1 MAHPASSH
9 DTPQAAG
16 PLALPPAS
24 RCDPIPTP
32 FVSMPAHTAAV
43 TPIGATLCYDTH
55 LPDAPSTL
63 ESLQRTLLLVDD
75 EQNVISSLRRL
86 LRRDGFQI
94 ITANSGAEGLQRLA
108 ANKVDVILSDQRM
121 PGMTGV
127 EFLRRAKELYPETVR
142 MSLSGYTE
150 IQSITDAVNEG
161 SVYKFLTK
169 PWDDEQLR
177 GHVNAAFRHKAMA
190 DENRE
195 LSAQLRCANRELAAV
210 NERMRKLAGTQQEQ
224 ILRDEV
230 RLLSARELLEF
241 IPVPV
246 IGFDIEGMVAY
257 LNIDAQELFPLDD
270 SPLGRDAVEA
280 LSPELAQVWAES
292 SGAQVVVTHGGR
304 DFQAVCRV
312 IGDATNQRGKLMA
325 LTPQG
330 SPAPGTKP

>member
-1 MAHPASSH
+1 MVNSASSH
-9 DTPQAAG
+9 ETAQPADLPALKG
-16 PLALPPAS
+16 P
-24 RCDPIPTP
+24 
-32 FVSMPAHTAAV
+32 
-43 TPIGATLCYDTH
+43 
-55 LPDAPSTL
+55 
-63 ESLQRTLLLVDD
+63 QRTLLLVDD
-75 EQNVISSLRRL
+75 EQNIISSLCRL
-86 LRRDGFQI
+86 LRRDGFRI
-94 ITANSGAEGLQRLA
+94 ITANSGAEALQQLA

-177 GHVNAAFRHKAMA
+177 GHINAAFRHKGMA

-195 LSAQLRCANRELAAV
+195 LSEQLRCANRELAAV
-210 NERMRKLAGTQQEQ
+210 NERMQKFVGTQQEQ

-230 RLLSARELLEF
+230 LLLSAHELLEF
-241 IPVPV
+241 LPVAV

-257 LNIDAQELFPLDD
+257 LNINAQDLFPLHD

-280 LSPELAQVWAES
+280 MSPELAQVWRDS
-292 SGAQVVVTHGGR
+292 SGAQILVTHGGR
-304 DFQAVCRV
+304 DFQAVCRI
-312 IGDATNQRGKLMA
+312 IGAAPNQRGKLMV

-330 SPAPGTKP
+330 LPATGTGHRVLNGLRVLPCLPPSSR

>member
-1 MAHPASSH
+1 MVNLAPSQDTAHAS
-9 DTPQAAG
+9 G
-16 PLALPPAS
+16 LLALKPHP
-24 RCDPIPTP
+24 
-32 FVSMPAHTAAV
+32 
-43 TPIGATLCYDTH
+43 
-55 LPDAPSTL
+55 
-63 ESLQRTLLLVDD
+63 RTLLLVDD
-75 EQNVISSLRRL
+75 EQNIISALCRL
-86 LRRDGFQI
+86 LRRDGFRI
-94 ITANSGAEGLQRLA
+94 ITANSGTEGLQQLA

-177 GHVNAAFRHKAMA
+177 GHINAAFRHKDMA

-195 LSAQLRCANRELAAV
+195 LSAQLRGANRELAAV
-210 NERMRKLAGTQQEQ
+210 NERIQKLAGTQQKQ

-230 RLLSARELLEF
+230 RLLSAHELLEY

-257 LNIDAQELFPLDD
+257 LNIDAQDLFALDD
-270 SPLGRDAVEA
+270 SPLGRDAAQA
-280 LSPELAQVWAES
+280 LSPALAQVWRDS
-292 SGAQVVVTHGGR
+292 SGAQVLVTQGGR

-312 IGDATNQRGKLMA
+312 IGDATSRRGKLMA

-330 SPAPGTKP
+330 SPAPGNAP

>member
-1 MAHPASSH
+1 MVHFAPSH
-9 DTPQAAG
+9 DTAHASG
-16 PLALPPAS
+16 VLALKPHP
-24 RCDPIPTP
+24 
-32 FVSMPAHTAAV
+32 
-43 TPIGATLCYDTH
+43 
-55 LPDAPSTL
+55 
-63 ESLQRTLLLVDD
+63 RTLLLVDD
-75 EQNVISSLRRL
+75 EQNIISALCRL

-94 ITANSGAEGLQRLA
+94 ITANSGVEGLQQLA

-127 EFLRRAKELYPETVR
+127 EFLRRAKELYPQTVR

-161 SVYKFLTK
+161 SVYRFLTK

-177 GHVNAAFRHKAMA
+177 GHITAAFRHKDMA

-195 LSAQLRCANRELAAV
+195 LSAQLRRANRELAQV
-210 NERMRKLAGTQQEQ
+210 NERMQKLAGTQQEQ
-224 ILRDEV
+224 ILRDEI
-230 RLLSARELLEF
+230 RLLSAHELLEY

-246 IGFDIEGMVAY
+246 IGFDVEGMVAY
-257 LNIDAQELFPLDD
+257 LNIDAQELFPLVN

-280 LSPELAQVWAES
+280 LSPELAKVWRES
-292 SGAQVVVTHGGR
+292 SGAQVLVTQGGR
-304 DFQAVCRV
+304 DFQVVCRV

-330 SPAPGTKP
+330 SPARGNAF